1 MNNWEQ
7 KLEELYLKN
16 KDIIRKELYSGQSY
30 RYYSSIIDKRFCTD
44 DYVICPI
51 CGYLKTNISQHMKNK
66 HGMNRFSY
74 YEKYDYP
81 MVAKNFQ
88 QKAANNHIFSAKE
101 RSDLSKRMKKKNPMK
116 DLSTRKQVSNTRKEL
131 YKNDPEFRK
140 RMKEVYNENMN
151 KMIRED
157 HFKVPGWGVSGN
169 YKSIYFRS
177 TNELKALIYFDK
189 NGLLNQVETNIQI
202 KSDKEMMFCDFRIGN
217 KYYEIKDKTYPQ
229 DEREE
234 RQYKLLE
241 QLKDDSHEVYIWNKK
256 SDEIKSIAY
265 IDILEHYISDDIVF
279 IEKSKK
285 YSLVKKLTKEKKKY
299 ARCKRNSYQHN

>member
-7 KLEELYLKN
+7 ALEELYLKN
-16 KDIIRKELYSGQSY
+16 KDIIRKEIPRKDYY
-30 RYYSSIIDKRFCTD
+30 FYYSSKIDKCFITD
-44 DYVICPI
+44 DYIICPI
-51 CGYLKTNISQHMKNK
+51 CGYLKTNISQHVKNK

-88 QKAANNHIFSAKE
+88 KKAADNHIFSGEE
-101 RSDLSKRMKKKNPMK
+101 RSGLSKRMTRNNPMK
-116 DLSTRKQVSNTRKEL
+116 NLSTRRQVSNTRKEM
-131 YKNDPEFRK
+131 YKNDPEFRS
-140 RMKEVYNENMN
+140 RMKEVYDENMS
-151 KMIRED
+151 KMIRD
-157 HFKVPGWGVSGN
+157 GHFKVPGWGVSGD

-189 NGLLNQVETNIQI
+189 QGILDQVETNIQI
-202 KSDKEMMFCDFRIGN
+202 KSGNEMMFCDFRIGE

-229 DEREE
+229 DKREE

-241 QLKDDSHEVYIWNKK
+241 QLKDDTHEVYIWNKK
-256 SDEIKSIAY
+256 SDEIKSVAY
-265 IDILEHYISDDIVF
+265 IDILEHYINGNIVF

-285 YSLVKKLTKEKKKY
+285 YSLVKRLIKEKKEY
-299 ARCKRNSYQHN
+299 AKCKRN